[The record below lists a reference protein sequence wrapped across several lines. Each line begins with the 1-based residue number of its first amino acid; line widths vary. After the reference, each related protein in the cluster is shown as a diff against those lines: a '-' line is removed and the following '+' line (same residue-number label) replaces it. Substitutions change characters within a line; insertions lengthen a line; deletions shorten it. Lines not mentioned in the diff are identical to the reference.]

1 MANYHRWLDRLQVME
16 RNIRPSSLY
25 LLLLVM
31 VAFLT
36 GLLSYHFFIPP
47 AEVKFQRND
56 GKSQRLQIELQ
67 EQAQQLASRN
77 LELSLAK
84 EANEEMQQLFNKQHK
99 KQQELERELAFY
111 RSIMAPEYNAEGV
124 AIHGLE
130 LMPLATAGQFRLKLV
145 LTQLQKRKQA
155 LKGRSEILL
164 IGMQEGKQV
173 ELNLAKLVDTKL
185 AFNFKYFQ
193 VLEAEFTLPEGFELQ
208 QMKAKVV
215 VPASRWSK
223 GAETEQSF
231 SLPELLEGEKDP
243 GIILEQN
250 SQVTDNLPQQTD
262 VRGSND

>member
-16 RNIRPSSLY
+16 RNIRPSSPY

-31 VAFLT
+31 VAFLA

-47 AEVKFQRND
+47 TEVKLLRND
-56 GKSQRLQIELQ
+56 AKSQRLQGQLQ
-67 EQAQQLASRN
+67 EQAQLLASRN
-77 LELSLAK
+77 LELSLAR
-84 EANEEMQQLFNKQHK
+84 EANEQMQQLFNKQHK

-111 RSIMAPEYNAEGV
+111 RSIMAPERNADGV

-130 LMPLATAGQFRLKLV
+130 LTPLAAPGQYRLKLV

-193 VLEAEFTLPEGFELQ
+193 VLETDFTLPEGFELQ
-208 QMKAKVV
+208 QMNVKVI
-215 VPASRWSK
+215 VPASRWNK

-231 SLPELLEGEKDP
+231 NLTELLEGEKDP

-250 SQVTDNLPQQTD
+250 SQVTDNLPQQID